1 MNSSAPARSVTL
13 LSIHTITF
21 VGLLFVVLLQLC
33 SCTQPLFSVH
43 SGSRP
48 CHSPLA
54 HFQPQPQHAAA
65 ERRGQASHPSRV
77 LSSQHCSFLCR
88 TRCSPRHRGWAR
100 RGAPLAQQMGR
111 HTAVT
116 AAQGS
121 ERQTTRAQH
130 AAGAPSHCSA
140 HPQQQPCASRCALHE
155 AAATG
160 AGSHWLSA
168 VSANIAALRQ
178 GRSRRATDT
187 WQEKNSRGV

>member
-1 MNSSAPARSVTL
+1 VVFVHLCACTPPL
-13 LSIHTITF
+13 L
-21 VGLLFVVLLQLC
+21 
-33 SCTQPLFSVH
+33 SVH
-43 SGSRP
+43 SSSHLCP
-48 CHSPLA
+48 TPLA
-54 HFQPQPQHAAA
+54 HFLPQPQHAAA
-65 ERRGQASHPSRV
+65 ERRGQASHPPRV

-88 TRCSPRHRGWAR
+88 TRCSPQHRGWAR

-121 ERQTTRAQH
+121 EWQTTRAQH

-140 HPQQQPCASRCALHE
+140 HPQQQPCASRCALHG
-155 AAATG
+155 AAAAG
-160 AGSHWLSA
+160 AARLGRSA

-187 WQEKNSRGV
+187 WQEENSRGV

>member
-1 MNSSAPARSVTL
+1 VTL
-13 LSIHTITF
+13 LSIYALIS
-21 VGLLFVVLLQLC
+21 VGLLFVVLPQLC
-33 SCTQPLFSVH
+33 ACTQPLFSVH
-43 SGSRP
+43 SGSRL
-48 CHSPLA
+48 CHSPLP
-54 HFQPQPQHAAA
+54 HSQPQQQHAAA
-65 ERRGQASHPSRV
+65 ERRGQASHPPRV
-77 LSSQHCSFLCR
+77 LSSQHGSFLCR
-88 TRCSPRHRGWAR
+88 TRCSPQHRGRAR

-155 AAATG
+155 AAAAG
-160 AGSHWLSA
+160 AARLGRSA

-178 GRSRRATDT
+178 GGSRRATHT
-187 WQEKNSRGV
+187 WQEEKSRGV